1 MQTYTVDDTEQPNV
15 LVIAILGNGVTF
27 DSGIAQWSSSPA
39 FCSDYAICVPTT
51 ENEQAVYTNV

>member
-1 MQTYTVDDTEQPNV
+1 M

-39 FCSDYAICVPTT
+39 FCSDYAICVPR
-51 ENEQAVYTNV
+51 EEDVQAVYTNV